1 MATCSIRDELAG
13 GLNAC
18 GVAVDSLNTM
28 RAIRTL
34 IAGVMA
40 VGGAALLA
48 AGLVPGD
55 GPEPAR
61 ASTNHV
67 VNIVTGGTF
76 SPSTITIAPG
86 DTVTFV
92 NTSSTVA
99 NAISQLGGT
108 DPNFFQ
114 TDTFV
119 YAGAQSCA
127 RKSTSPTCWTFP
139 NTGTFTYQNNM
150 QDPKPTGTIIV
161 SGSGGATATPTET
174 SGGGGGGGGGP
185 TNHIVNI
192 VTGGTFSPSTIT
204 ITTGDTVTFS
214 NTSSTVAN
222 AMSQLG
228 GTDPNFFQTDT
239 FVYAGTQS
247 CARKSTS
254 TTCWTFPNAGTFT
267 YQNNMQD
274 PKPTG
279 TIIVVSGGG
288 GGGDPTSPPPA
299 TNTPTKTPTP
309 IPTATSPGSGGGS
322 PTSTPTKTPTPLPT
336 ATTPSGGGGGGG
348 SPTNTPTLLPTAT
361 TVPTQEAGNQTG
373 FGNLGPGWNLVVY
386 YGPTMATSQ
395 AVQGIPSNYSV
406 IYHWHGTGYSRY
418 VKPGMAPPWV
428 STLHVVQ
435 DGQVYWVYIQ

>member
-1 MATCSIRDELAG
+1 
-13 GLNAC
+13 
-18 GVAVDSLNTM
+18 M

-161 SGSGGATATPTET
+161 
-174 SGGGGGGGGGP
+174 
-185 TNHIVNI
+185 
-192 VTGGTFSPSTIT
+192 
-204 ITTGDTVTFS
+204 
-214 NTSSTVAN
+214 
-222 AMSQLG
+222 
-228 GTDPNFFQTDT
+228 
-239 FVYAGTQS
+239 
-247 CARKSTS
+247 
-254 TTCWTFPNAGTFT
+254 
-267 YQNNMQD
+267 
-274 PKPTG
+274 
-279 TIIVVSGGG
+279 VSGGG
-288 GGGDPTSPPPA
+288 GGGDPTNPPPA

-336 ATTPSGGGGGGG
+336 ATTPSGGSGGGG
-348 SPTNTPTLLPTAT
+348 SPTNTPTLLPTPLPTAT
-361 TVPTQEAGNQTG
+361 SPGGGGSGSPTNTPTLPPTATAVPTQEAGNQTG

-428 STLHVVQ
+428 STLHMIQ